1 MPKASKVGK
10 FRAAAKATSRDVR
23 GAPLTSQHLGQKQ
36 GASEDAVPTNKP
48 DDNKKDVLSRGQ
60 KKRQAK
66 REQYL
71 KREKMVSFICCVD
84 TMFIGFLVRVSILI
98 IVYSTE
104 IQPHHVLHCRSCH
117 LSV

>member
-84 TMFIGFLVRVSILI
+84 MFIDVFVRVSIFI

-104 IQPHHVLHCRSCH
+104 IQPHHIIH
-117 LSV
+117 